1 MQVSSCHR
9 ERRKN
14 KGKERKG
21 DILALVSGGRGGEGE
36 GGGGQLQGHVLGVF
50 FNTVSTMSVHNM
62 EVLTVFVVS
71 TVLMHV
77 Q

>member
-21 DILALVSGGRGGEGE
+21 DILALLA
-36 GGGGQLQGHVLGVF
+36 GGGGSWVGDNSKAMCLEFF
-50 FNTVSTMSVHNM
+50 FNTVSTLSVIWRCLPCL
-62 EVLTVFVVS
+62 ES
-71 TVLMHV
+71 
-77 Q
+77 QW